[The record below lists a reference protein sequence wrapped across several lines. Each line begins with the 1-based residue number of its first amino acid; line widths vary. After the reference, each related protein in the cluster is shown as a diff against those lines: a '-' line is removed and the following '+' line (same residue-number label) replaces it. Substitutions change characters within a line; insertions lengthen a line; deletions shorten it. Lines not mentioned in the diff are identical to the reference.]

1 MAWPASL
8 ISAIARRTGEA
19 KFTAIH
25 VAPRHLLNIH
35 KQYVAHLLNIY
46 SPLCCHY
53 IRPNSVL
60 FVCCGLLAKWS
71 RVRVRAEAMN
81 CTSYTSFFSL
91 SLSLSSLVLISAV
104 NTIVFV
110 GAVVSV
116 SARRE
121 YLTDDVR
128 NTDRGE
134 LNLSPQWTHTQRP
147 KPHGYH
153 FETCE
158 MAANSETELLPA
170 TLPSYYFPFF
180 QYKRTISLLSLTCKG
195 YDLRPI
201 SKPVSY

>member
-1 MAWPASL
+1 MCCSSVVACWLSGQGLGLGLRPWIAL
-8 ISAIARRTGEA
+8 AIL
-19 KFTAIH
+19 H
-25 VAPRHLLNIH
+25 
-35 KQYVAHLLNIY
+35 
-46 SPLCCHY
+46 
-53 IRPNSVL
+53 
-60 FVCCGLLAKWS
+60 
-71 RVRVRAEAMN
+71 
-81 CTSYTSFFSL
+81 FSL

-121 YLTDDVR
+121 YLIDDVR

-170 TLPSYYFPFF
+170 TLASYYFPFF

-201 SKPVSY
+201 SKPVSYWFWGPVDMSKSTWVWGPSRRFRDTAVNWCQRLYRDFPEDVNL